1 MSHRLKQHLA
11 RSVYDIKE
19 MSLATRPTVTF
30 KVARVAAAWQSCTDA
45 ARVTQRVEKSACL
58 CVDWA

>member
-1 MSHRLKQHLA
+1 MPSVGQTNRLLL
-11 RSVYDIKE
+11 YL
-19 MSLATRPTVTF
+19 SLATRPTVTF